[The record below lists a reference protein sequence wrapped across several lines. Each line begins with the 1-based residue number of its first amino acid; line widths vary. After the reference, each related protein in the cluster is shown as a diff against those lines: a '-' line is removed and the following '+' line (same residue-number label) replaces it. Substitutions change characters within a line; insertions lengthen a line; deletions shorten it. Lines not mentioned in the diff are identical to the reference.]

1 MKTMNYKIIALT
13 VSGVFLLSGCSTIQE
28 ASSAMGSTGTGVLAG
43 VIAGAG
49 AGVACDKLTGGKN
62 TGACVA
68 VGMAVGAAV
77 GTWAAD
83 MDEAAEKAVPAMDC
97 KSIKKRMVYSST
109 ASLPRAELKLA
120 SDHPSLVVSPGQS
133 LKLPIKMNLATP
145 GKAGQ
150 EQDVAFKIVTT
161 SGSDTYTGKVITKEC
176 GGDYSLPA
184 TFPTDKEG
192 VYNTEIKLVDAND
205 SKKIIDGS
213 LLHICYTVASNGVS
227 KCPAF

>member
-1 MKTMNYKIIALT
+1 MKTMNHKVIALT
-13 VSGVFLLSGCSTIQE
+13 VSGIILLSGCSTIQE

-43 VIAGAG
+43 VVAGAG

-77 GTWAAD
+77 GKWAAD
-83 MDEAAEKAVPAMDC
+83 MDDAAEKAVPAMDC

-109 ASLPRAELKLA
+109 ASRPQAELKLA
-120 SDHPSLVVSPGQS
+120 SDHPSLVVTPGQS

-161 SGSDTYTGKVITKEC
+161 TGSDRFLGKAITKEC
-176 GGDYSLPA
+176 GGDYLLPA

-192 VYNTEIKLVDAND
+192 VYNTEIKLVDATDN
-205 SKKIIDGS
+205 SNIDGG
-213 LLHICYTVASNGVS
+213 LLHICYTVASNGMN